1 MAGSSGLTFELKG
14 QQFIIKHNYSVKKP
28 KAKKKKKKSAKQTS
42 VLPIVF
48 TSVKISLLLE
58 I

>member
-28 KAKKKKKKSAKQTS
+28 KAKKKKKKCKANKRAPNC
-42 VLPIVF
+42 VY
-48 TSVKISLLLE
+48 IS
-58 I
+58 

>member
-28 KAKKKKKKSAKQTS
+28 KAKKKNSAKQTS

>member
-28 KAKKKKKKSAKQTS
+28 KAKKKKKSAKETS

>member
-28 KAKKKKKKSAKQTS
+28 KAKKKKKSAKQTS

-48 TSVKISLLLE
+48 TSVMISLLLE